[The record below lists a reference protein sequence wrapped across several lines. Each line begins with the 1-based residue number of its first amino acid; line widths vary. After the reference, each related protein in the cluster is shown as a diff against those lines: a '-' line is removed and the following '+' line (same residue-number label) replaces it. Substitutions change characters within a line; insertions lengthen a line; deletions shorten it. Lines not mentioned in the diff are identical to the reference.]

1 MSIVESIRK
10 IAEAE
15 IRKLHTN
22 EIGKVTS
29 VFPHSSDSD
38 KDNYECNVKLRDKEV
53 ELRKVPVLISHVGFA
68 NIPHV
73 GDLVLISF
81 INGDINSPVI
91 IGRLYNDEDRPPL
104 SKMEEIVYSP
114 PYKKDEKLRR
124 INIVLPEKI
133 LDLNFY
139 DDRISLVI
147 GKSTVD
153 ANSEGDI
160 AIRSSK
166 SDQGED
172 VSELFLN
179 DNSMQA
185 SVKAGNILS
194 SIKMNNEGY
203 VKLQANPNGQVCE
216 LTMSAGGIE
225 IATDS
230 DIRIKA
236 KANIKIECDG
246 DFTLAAKGDISIQ
259 SIKEVSMQASSS
271 LSMKSDA
278 LASVESTGPMTIKG
292 AIVNIN

>member
-10 IAEAE
+10 IAETE

-29 VFPHSSDSD
+29 VFPHSSESD

-53 ELRKVPVLISHVGFA
+53 ELRKVPVLISHIGLA

-73 GDLVLISF
+73 GDLVLLSF
-81 INGDINSPVI
+81 INGDINSPI
-91 IGRLYNDEDRPPL
+91 IMGRLYNDEDRPPL
-104 SKMEEIVYSP
+104 SKMEEIVYTP

-139 DDRISLVI
+139 DDRISLIV
-147 GKSTVD
+147 GKSSVD
-153 ANSEGDI
+153 ANSKGEI
-160 AIRSSK
+160 AIK
-166 SDQGED
+166 SD
-172 VSELFLN
+172 
-179 DNSMQA
+179 
-185 SVKAGNILS
+185 
-194 SIKMNNEGY
+194 
-203 VKLQANPNGQVCE
+203 PNGQVCE
-216 LTMSAGGIE
+216 LTMSDGGIN
-225 IATDS
+225 ISTDS
-230 DIRIKA
+230 DVRIQS

-246 DFTLAAKGDISIQ
+246 DFSLAAKGDITIQ
-259 SIKEVSMQASSS
+259 STRGLSMEASTS
-271 LSMKSDA
+271 LSVKSDA